1 MRIRLYL
8 DEDVPSS
15 LEQAL
20 INRGVDVVTTVGA
33 GNRANS
39 DEAQL
44 IFSTS
49 RQRVIITHN
58 KKDFILLHNE
68 YVKARK
74 THSGIIL
81 SDQLPVGTMLK
92 RVMKLWF
99 SLSPEDMKNR
109 LEFLSNWK

>member
-33 GNRANS
+33 GNGANS

-49 RQRVIITHN
+49 HHAQ
-58 KKDFILLHNE
+58 
-68 YVKARK
+68 
-74 THSGIIL
+74 
-81 SDQLPVGTMLK
+81 
-92 RVMKLWF
+92 
-99 SLSPEDMKNR
+99 
-109 LEFLSNWK
+109 